1 MISLCFIK
9 AQMVCINL
17 SFCPENKKVLH
28 HSALRI
34 PVSHQE
40 YKTLFRP

>member
-17 SFCPENKKVLH
+17 SFCPEKKALH
-28 HSALRI
+28 HFALKTL
-34 PVSHQE
+34 VSHQE
-40 YKTLFRP
+40 YKTIFCP